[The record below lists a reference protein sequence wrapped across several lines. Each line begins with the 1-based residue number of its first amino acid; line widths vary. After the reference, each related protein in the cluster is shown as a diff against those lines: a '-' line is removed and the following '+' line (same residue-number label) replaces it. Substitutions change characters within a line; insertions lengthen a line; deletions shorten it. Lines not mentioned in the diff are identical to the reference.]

1 MNCKCFKLFV
11 SFFALQIF
19 TTFFIFS
26 IQKVFHFFHLLQ
38 LQVFFTFL
46 TSQNELKTVWIYMF
60 FTAFLPQKCLKF
72 FSPRPSLCS
81 DLGIVKNISSG
92 GSAWKKNIFFAFE
105 TKELSCFSY
114 KFIRCFFNHFS
125 FYLFSFFFQ
134 SSNLSFF
141 PLYCLT

>member
-19 TTFFIFS
+19 ITFFIFS
-26 IQKVFHFFHLLQ
+26 IQKIFHLTHLLQ
-38 LQVFFTFL
+38 LQDFITFF
-46 TSQNELKTVWIYMF
+46 TSQNELKTIWIYMV
-60 FTAFLPQKCLKF
+60 FTAFLPKKCLKF

-92 GSAWKKNIFFAFE
+92 GSAWKKAIFFSLRNQG
-105 TKELSCFSY
+105 TLL
-114 KFIRCFFNHFS
+114 FFLKMYQMF
-125 FYLFSFFFQ
+125 FQPFLVLLIFLFSH

-141 PLYCLT
+141 FHFIV